1 MHRRQ
6 RNPIFLVPLIVAG
19 MIVLLALGLSA
30 CGVENAAPPPESDS
44 GQYFT
49 RGSEIPVD
57 DNVYTITGQVVSEV
71 GSLTRQ
77 TEAARGSISG
87 SGTGGFA
94 YISGSYYGPEF
105 GGKGF
110 IRLHVLES
118 DSFLAPWGEIVILKS
133 TDTKGVALL
142 PGDVVTF
149 KCRHQYEAIA
159 AVRNSETFDQEK
171 LETWEIDYCR
181 FVSPVISQLKLPTE
195 TP

>member
-1 MHRRQ
+1 MPK
-6 RNPIFLVPLIVAG
+6 RNPVFLTPLFILG
-19 MIVLLALGLSA
+19 IGVLLVLGLSA
-30 CGVENAAPPPESDS
+30 CGVDNEAPRPESDS
-44 GQYFT
+44 SQYFS

-77 TEAARGSISG
+77 TQAARGSISG
-87 SGTGGFA
+87 SGTAGFA
-94 YISGSYYGPEF
+94 YVSGTYYGPEF

-110 IRLHVLES
+110 IRLQVLES
-118 DSFLAPWGEIVILKS
+118 DSFLAPWGEIIILKS

-149 KCRHQYEAIA
+149 KCRHQYEALA
-159 AVRNSETFDQEK
+159 AVRNSETFDAEK

-181 FVSPVISQLKLPTE
+181 FFTPVISQLKLPTE